1 MAGGLNEKE
10 VSRCSIQTTGKQK
23 PKGPEDWED
32 ETDFFFVSVMLRV
45 RKIEAYTRKW
55 LLKIYMESELTEPL
69 KSMGSSVLSF
79 KQYSDLSGS
88 LGDFSPL
95 CVLLPGIAGDSQSC
109 WLFPWVEQGGE
120 RPHTLA
126 INLVTQALLFPQTR
140 ALQRWLLSNGNV
152 IDSNWGALST
162 KHTPHFKD

>member
-1 MAGGLNEKE
+1 MKKRFPDVAFKPQVNRSPKVKRTEKMKL
-10 VSRCSIQTTGKQK
+10 I
-23 PKGPEDWED
+23 
-32 ETDFFFVSVMLRV
+32 FFVSVMLRA
-45 RKIEAYTRKW
+45 RKIEAYTRIW

-69 KSMGSSVLSF
+69 KSMGPRGLSF
-79 KQYSDLSGS
+79 KQYSGLSGS
-88 LGDFSPL
+88 LGDHSPL
-95 CVLLPGIAGDSQSC
+95 CVLLPGIAGDSESF

-162 KHTPHFKD
+162 KHTLNFKD